1 MNSILAENSQER
13 QRLLREL
20 EILRRGGCDAHTNVL
35 TDAHTDKQMNC
46 TAGRISVNSSEGDLQ
61 LLDTEFEYLK
71 GILYKYLKGE
81 HTEHLLKVIIAI
93 LRYSKSEKTELLTRL
108 QI

>member
-1 MNSILAENSQER
+1 MNGILEENSRER
-13 QRLLREL
+13 KRLLREL
-20 EILRRGGCDAHTNVL
+20 EILRRGGCDVL